1 MSKTLKHIYTKLNE
15 NTVINF
21 WSADILTLIDTY
33 FDAGKIT
40 QKPVKAVDGLKET
53 YTTVFKDQASFDEFL
68 DEGASN
74 ANLNSLQTFCDE
86 NEVKYSIEV
95 DGVVGEANG

>member
-40 QKPVKAVDGLKET
+40 QKPVKAVDGLKEHT
-53 YTTVFKDQASFDEFL
+53 QQFL
-68 DEGASN
+68 KTKLLLMN
-74 ANLNSLQTFCDE
+74 F
-86 NEVKYSIEV
+86 
-95 DGVVGEANG
+95 